1 MTTDYI
7 ADDIE
12 LKALCDELH
21 QHDTLYLDTEFIR
34 ESTYYPIL
42 CLIQIA
48 TAERSVCIDPLAI
61 KDLSPL
67 MDVLYNP
74 KITKVIHAG
83 RQDMEILHQLNGK
96 LPSPLFDSQI
106 ASAFLGYGE
115 QIGYGELIK
124 RELGIQLDKS
134 HSRTDWKKR
143 PLSPAQLEYALDDVR
158 YLAKAYPLLIEKLQS
173 LQRLDWVLEESAGL
187 AQPELYTNPP
197 DKMWLR
203 VKRVNSLRGKALAV
217 LQKLA
222 AWREQTAVTR
232 DSPRRRILADDVLLT
247 LAKQQ
252 PANMDSLGRIRGL
265 HPSFMK
271 RHAQNIL
278 DIIQQA
284 PEKPDTSDLQ
294 AKPSGTVDAALVDAA
309 SALLRLCADRAGIS
323 TGVLAN
329 RSDIEKL
336 IRDSEAK
343 IALMQGWRY
352 QIAGHELQQFLG
364 SNGSLAVKD
373 GKLNFNNT

>member
-1 MTTDYI
+1 MTTEYI
-7 ADDIE
+7 ADDAA
-12 LKALCDELH
+12 LKAFCDVLR

-48 TAERSVCIDPLAI
+48 TAEQSVCIDPLTI
-61 KDLSPL
+61 KDLGPL
-67 MDVLYNP
+67 MDVLYDP

-83 RQDMEILHQLNGK
+83 RQDMEILFQLNGA
-96 LPSPLFDSQI
+96 LPSPLFDTQI
-106 ASAFLGYGE
+106 AAAFLGYGE

-124 RELGIQLDKS
+124 RELGVQLDKS

-158 YLAKAYPLLIEKLQS
+158 YLAKAYPKLIEKLQS
-173 LQRLDWVLEESAGL
+173 LHRLQWVQEESAGL
-187 AQPELYTNPP
+187 EQSDLYTNQP
-197 DKMWLR
+197 DKMWLK
-203 VKRVNSLRGKALAV
+203 VKRASSLRGKALAV

-222 AWREQTAVTR
+222 AWRELTAVDR
-232 DSPRRRILADDVLLT
+232 DSPRRRILTDDVLLT
-247 LAKQQ
+247 LARQQ
-252 PANMDSLGRIRGL
+252 PSDMDSLTRIRGL

-271 RHAQNIL
+271 HHANKIL
-278 DIIQQA
+278 EIIEQA
-284 PEKPDTSDLQ
+284 PEKPDTSDLKT
-294 AKPSGTVDAALVDAA
+294 KPSGSVDSALLDGA

-336 IRDSEAK
+336 VRDTDAGIK
-343 IALMQGWRY
+343 LMQGWRY
-352 QIAGHELQQFLG
+352 QIAGQELQHFLNG
-364 SNGSLAVKD
+364 KGSLTVVN
-373 GKLNFNNT
+373 GKLTFNN